1 MILDASAI
9 LILVT
14 PVVVPA
20 VTAVGIDPVHFGMMM
35 TINMMIG
42 MLTPPVGLALFIVA
56 DIAQSPLATVAKET
70 IPYIIGFLVV
80 LMLVTF
86 IPQISLWLPN
96 LVYGAAQ

>member
-1 MILDASAI
+1 MATLAQADTRGFS
-9 LILVT
+9 
-14 PVVVPA
+14 
-20 VTAVGIDPVHFGMMM
+20 FWQKM
-35 TINMMIG
+35 T
-42 MLTPPVGLALFIVA
+42 LGLALFIVA
-56 DIAQSPLATVAKET
+56 DIAKSPLATVAKGT